1 LVFSPIYRG
10 WGLRSEAGRRLKQS
24 ITRFGLSR
32 EARQVA
38 DLAERVEVQCR
49 KLKLE
54 TDTGQRHLAEA
65 IAADVLGQFHDD
77 EDAIRQLPLFEALSQ
92 SLHALIVTERWF
104 ALPAAPVVEAQPA
117 RSELWAIEDGL
128 KRTERI
134 LTDFDATMGTI
145 ADLYAALLVPI
156 IDQVPALLIGSEG
169 ERGDIRFETA
179 LADTLDGLPD
189 IVEAML
195 QYPFAPE
202 LEEQDTVDGL
212 RARLQYNLILAS
224 GGTPDDPRAL
234 EKATRFPTKAPAMPA
249 GKLIDTYLGGT
260 PLADLFDV
268 RVPITIP
275 EATRFEHQHI
285 IAGSG
290 HGKTQTLQHFIL
302 HDLDAV
308 AAGEASIIV
317 IDSQSDLINTIAGLD
332 LFAPDGPLADRFV
345 LVDPTDVEWP
355 VALNLFDFGLDR
367 IDQYSPLDR
376 ERLINGV
383 LELYDFVL
391 GSLLDAGLTQKQ
403 TVIFRYITR
412 LLLHIP
418 NATIHTFRELLE
430 DGGLKKYRPYV
441 DQLTG
446 SARAFFETEFESREF
461 VSTRKQ
467 VLRRLYGILENQ
479 TFERMFS
486 HPKSKLD
493 LFAEMNAGK
502 VILINTAK
510 DLLKENGTEIFGR
523 FFIAMIAQAAQER
536 AVLARDQ
543 RMPTFVYV
551 DEAND
556 YFDRTIGVILSQARK
571 YNIGLILAH
580 QFLGQLDTRLYEAI
594 AANTAIK
601 FAGGVSAKDAR
612 TLAGDLRT
620 DAAFIETED
629 KLSFAAM
636 VRGTTKRAVSIGIE
650 AGRMEAR
657 PRMSDDERDAL
668 RDAMR
673 ERYAVHYSQIGRSN
687 AAEEHGTA
695 EDTAAQETDP
705 PEQRSATDSSSAVPA
720 DDEPDSG
727 EPMKWE

>member
-1 LVFSPIYRG
+1 VFSPIYRG
-10 WGLRSEAGRRLKQS
+10 WGLRSEAGRRLKRS

-38 DLAERVEVQCR
+38 DLAERVETQCR
-49 KLKLE
+49 KLSLD
-54 TDTGQRHLAEA
+54 TDTGQRQLAEA
-65 IAADVLGQFHDD
+65 IATDVLGRFHDD
-77 EDAIRQLPLFEALSQ
+77 EDAIEQLPLFEALSQ
-92 SLHALIVTERWF
+92 SLHALIVTEHWF
-104 ALPAAPVVEAQPA
+104 ALPAGPVVEAQPA

-134 LTDFDATMGTI
+134 LTDFDATMGTV
-145 ADLYAALLVPI
+145 ADLYAAVLVPI

-169 ERGDIRFETA
+169 ERGDIHFETA

-189 IVEAML
+189 IVGAML

-202 LEEQDTVDGL
+202 LEEQDIIDGL
-212 RARLQYNLILAS
+212 RAHLQYNLILAS
-224 GGTPDDPRAL
+224 GGTPEDPRAL
-234 EKATRFPTKAPAMPA
+234 EKATKFPTKAQGMPA
-249 GKLIDTYLGGT
+249 RKLIDTYLGGT

-332 LFAPDGPLADRFV
+332 VFAPDGPLADRFV

-391 GSLLDAGLTQKQ
+391 GSLLDAGMTQKQ

-430 DGGLKKYRPYV
+430 DGGLNKYRPYV

-461 VSTRKQ
+461 ISTRKQ

-536 AVLARDQ
+536 AVLSREE
-543 RMPTFVYV
+543 RVPTFVYV

-620 DAAFIETED
+620 DATFIEAQH
-629 KLSFAAM
+629 KLNFAAM
-636 VRGTTKRAVSIGIE
+636 VRGTTKRAVSVGVD
-650 AGRMEAR
+650 AGQMEAR

-673 ERYAVHYSQIGRSN
+673 ERYAMHYSQIGRSN

-695 EDTAAQETDP
+695 EDTAGHDTDA
-705 PEQRSATDSSSAVPA
+705 PEQRNATNSSSAAPT
-720 DDEPDSG
+720 DDEPDTG
-727 EPMKWE
+727 QPMKWE

>member
-1 LVFSPIYRG
+1 M
-10 WGLRSEAGRRLKQS
+10 
-24 ITRFGLSR
+24 
-32 EARQVA
+32 
-38 DLAERVEVQCR
+38 AETVEVQCR
-49 KLKLE
+49 KLKL
-54 TDTGQRHLAEA
+54 DTHAGQRHLAEA
-65 IAADVLGQFHDD
+65 IATDVLGRFHDD
-77 EDAIRQLPLFEALSQ
+77 EVAIGQLPLHGVLAD

-104 ALPAAPVVEAQPA
+104 AVPSTPVVEAQPT

-145 ADLYAALLVPI
+145 ADLYAAVLVPI
-156 IDQVPALLIGSEG
+156 IDQVPALLIGNEG
-169 ERGDIRFETA
+169 ERGDIHFETA

-189 IVEAML
+189 ILEAML

-202 LEEQDTVDGL
+202 LEEQDTIDAL

-224 GGTPDDPRAL
+224 GGTPEDPRAL
-234 EKATRFPTKAPAMPA
+234 EKATKFPTKAKGMPA
-249 GKLIDTYLGGT
+249 RKLIDTYLGGT
-260 PLADLFDV
+260 LLADLFDV
-268 RVPITIP
+268 RVPITVP

-285 IAGSG
+285 VAGSG

-332 LFAPDGPLADRFV
+332 VFAPDGPLADRFV

-430 DGGLKKYRPYV
+430 DGGLNKYRPYV
-441 DQLTG
+441 DKLTG

-486 HPKSKLD
+486 HPKSK
-493 LFAEMNAGK
+493 
-502 VILINTAK
+502 
-510 DLLKENGTEIFGR
+510 
-523 FFIAMIAQAAQER
+523 
-536 AVLARDQ
+536 
-543 RMPTFVYV
+543 
-551 DEAND
+551 
-556 YFDRTIGVILSQARK
+556 
-571 YNIGLILAH
+571 
-580 QFLGQLDTRLYEAI
+580 
-594 AANTAIK
+594 
-601 FAGGVSAKDAR
+601 
-612 TLAGDLRT
+612 
-620 DAAFIETED
+620 
-629 KLSFAAM
+629 
-636 VRGTTKRAVSIGIE
+636 
-650 AGRMEAR
+650 
-657 PRMSDDERDAL
+657 
-668 RDAMR
+668 
-673 ERYAVHYSQIGRSN
+673 
-687 AAEEHGTA
+687 
-695 EDTAAQETDP
+695 
-705 PEQRSATDSSSAVPA
+705 
-720 DDEPDSG
+720 
-727 EPMKWE
+727 